1 MAREDKSLAGLFP
14 SAEEQP
20 RNPQADPQE
29 NVLHPPEG
37 GQNDER
43 MSEEVRELD
52 PVKGYNRVHVD
63 HKNNN
68 LNNKNPQ

>member
-1 MAREDKSLAGLFP
+1 MVHEDK
-14 SAEEQP
+14 QP

-29 NVLHPPEG
+29 NVLHPPES
-37 GQNDER
+37 GQDDER

-63 HKNNN
+63 HQ
-68 LNNKNPQ
+68 NNK